1 MGVDGVSVGAAVS
14 QALAAR
20 DAADATR
27 YGTAVLKKT
36 LDSAETTAAS
46 LVAMLDGVG
55 KNLNVVG

>member
-20 DAADATR
+20 DAADATW